1 MLTTSLAESMANG
14 EEGRKLLQEQIMK
27 CLSYQRRVDELTKVA
42 QHNEVQK
49 EREALNT
56 ELIGR
61 DVQIQNLSASLRARD
76 SVIQDLQYQLA
87 LTTPLPSDADADFE
101 SLSTTESTAVESNR
115 LSFSSLDEFADA
127 WEIESASIFSVNV
140 EDSNPVEQ
148 RGFVTST
155 IKANINEVIEC
166 KHPSEGVHP
175 VMEFAEDHDSPAR
188 IPAVSMLLLGDER
201 EWGKSNFGSS
211 SRIFLDQIASLEA
224 NLAEARAQVDVL
236 EEINI
241 DLDTKVAELEITLL
255 ERDEEISRSALEI
268 HELQSEV
275 TDVKVDLGRKDDLI
289 QELEEQLSS
298 TLASAEADEEQLED
312 ELDQL
317 QHEIDFLHEKCNA
330 ATEMMQEREQKF
342 CQEMVNMQQVLVRQ
356 ARATAEAEASEN
368 RRSMQFAVLR
378 KRFTR
383 LDDLK
388 KALEIDNL
396 ELGTKNEVVGAKLRT
411 SQLLIDAIQRQ
422 IVDLKGHVESN
433 ETLLM
438 AIATPL
444 PSPEQ
449 AEFIYLIGNAAHQ
462 DTQDN
467 HPILADPG
475 TLALFPRVGGERR
488 TLTTTNTRKVPA
500 PPPQAIPSYMT
511 DRQAYRHPNNFQH
524 TRLLVSSSTDVQVLH
539 GSNWAGYQHSPLGPD
554 RFSGGRSQQWSTW
567 NATVGLSELINRQ

>member
-1 MLTTSLAESMANG
+1 
-14 EEGRKLLQEQIMK
+14 
-27 CLSYQRRVDELTKVA
+27 
-42 QHNEVQK
+42 
-49 EREALNT
+49 
-56 ELIGR
+56 
-61 DVQIQNLSASLRARD
+61 
-76 SVIQDLQYQLA
+76 
-87 LTTPLPSDADADFE
+87 
-101 SLSTTESTAVESNR
+101 
-115 LSFSSLDEFADA
+115 
-127 WEIESASIFSVNV
+127 
-140 EDSNPVEQ
+140 VEQ

-166 KHPSEGVHP
+166 KHPLEGVHP

-188 IPAVSMLLLGDER
+188 IPAVSMLLLGDEHEALVGENQVLGRLQEGR
-201 EWGKSNFGSS
+201 EV
-211 SRIFLDQIASLEA
+211 FLDQIASLEA

-275 TDVKVDLGRKDDLI
+275 TDVKVDLGHKDDLI
-289 QELEEQLSS
+289 QELEEVRMVQTEDLNRILASSSYPSQQLSS
-298 TLASAEADEEQLED
+298 TLASAEADKEQLED
-312 ELDQL
+312 KLDQL
-317 QHEIDFLHEKCNA
+317 QQEINFLHEKCNA

-388 KALEIDNL
+388 KAIEIDNL
-396 ELGTKNEVVGAKLRT
+396 KLGTKNEVVGAKLRT

-422 IVDLKGHVESN
+422 IVGSRVSSEIGVPNNEPLISVLQDLKGRVESN

-449 AEFIYLIGNAAHQ
+449 TEVIYLIGNAAHQ

-511 DRQAYRHPNNFQH
+511 DRQAYRRPKNFQH
-524 TRLLVSSSTDVQVLH
+524 TRSLVSSSTNVQVLH

-554 RFSGGRSQQWSTW
+554 RFSGGRSQQW
-567 NATVGLSELINRQ
+567 TVGLSELINRQL